1 MQQLIDDPVLTLL
14 LLVGILLA
22 FALHEMGHAFSAWAF
37 GDPTPREHGR
47 ITLNPIAH
55 LDPVG
60 TIMLV
65 VSFLLLG
72 FPFGFAVTPIN
83 ESKMRRPRLHGVLVA
98 LAGPLMNLLILVACL
113 VGVILGARG
122 LTAGEEAPMWLELLF
137 MTATFNAFLIVF
149 NLLPV
154 PPLDGSRV
162 VGGLMD
168 DHTRHEWRKLD
179 QYGIFIILALVF
191 ILGGPF
197 QQLVSQLQG
206 ALLDL
211 VVQFVGRFVVDTGAV
226 A

>member
-1 MQQLIDDPVLTLL
+1 MQQLIDRPVLTML

-47 ITLNPIAH
+47 LTLNPIAH

-65 VSFLLLG
+65 ASFLLLG

-98 LAGPLMNLLILVACL
+98 LAGPMMNLLILIACL
-113 VGVILGARG
+113 VGVVLGARG
-122 LTAGEEAPMWLELLF
+122 LTGNEPAPMWLDLLF

-168 DHTRHEWRKLD
+168 DHTRREWRKLD
-179 QYGIFIILALVF
+179 QYGIFIILAMVF
-191 ILGGPF
+191 VLGGPF
-197 QQLVSQLQG
+197 QQLIGQLQG
-206 ALLDL
+206 ALLD
-211 VVQFVGRFVVDTGAV
+211 VVARLVGRFIVGTGDLG
-226 A
+226 